1 MDLEVRSDRQR
12 RKTGEGE
19 RLLRGWYR
27 TRRRGRMDFS
37 RGPTLRQQKE
47 AEEPEKKLERW
58 RTRRF
63 RSQKLQGEASGIDAL
78 TEPSAENR
86 QMLDKT
92 DTSFKMLY

>member
-1 MDLEVRSDRQR
+1 
-12 RKTGEGE
+12 
-19 RLLRGWYR
+19 
-27 TRRRGRMDFS
+27 MDFS